1 MIFHKKKD
9 VDIFV
14 FVCNNVINIKILNFI
29 ILLKEKF
36 FCKINLFLCL
46 KEIFAAME
54 KRIYTCAT
62 SHLDTVWNWDV
73 EHTIY
78 NCLYNTLYK
87 NFDLFEKYPDYKFNF
102 EGAYRY
108 ELFEEYYPEE
118 FEKLKKYIEEGR
130 WNVAGSAYENGD
142 VNVPSP
148 EALFRNIL
156 YGNGYFKKKFSKTSK
171 DIFLPD
177 CFGFGYALP
186 SIINHANLLGFTT
199 QKLSWGSAYGTP
211 FDIGKWY
218 GVNGKYCFASVKPDA
233 YVLAYKKVREKKD
246 NAKKLSENEKKYKLP
261 WTFSF
266 HGAGDQ
272 GGAPKDRSVSVLQSE
287 INENAQNEVKVLSEK
302 SDKIYYDLNALSE
315 TQKDRLTIWN
325 NELVMTN
332 HGVGSY
338 TSRAIGKRWNRRNEE
353 LADMV
358 ERTAVAAN
366 FANGTPYPEKQFEKA
381 WKRVI
386 SHQFHDD
393 ITGTSLQRVYKR
405 SWNDYALSLNQFE
418 AEYEHSLGSVADCMD
433 TSWVKG
439 VAVVVNNSL
448 EYERNSLVKVQLPIS
463 SKYVSVKDGNGK
475 EMPSQIIKENGK
487 TVVAFTCVLPS
498 LSYKVFDISQCD
510 EKPCFENLLKASE
523 DCIENEKYI
532 VKFNENG
539 DISSIFDKEFGK
551 ETLKAPICHQLINY
565 NGNYSYPAW
574 ELTYKSVCQ
583 KKFETPKLVSKK
595 ILYDGPACVGTEI
608 VQKHGNSVF
617 KSVVSLFNGSQFA
630 DVQNEIEWYE
640 QKTLLKER
648 FSLAVSNETA
658 TYDLGLGAIKRKN
671 NTEQLYEVPAQKWA
685 DITEDGFGVS
695 VISDSKYGW
704 DKPENNVLRMTVVH
718 TPARNFLRES
728 MQSLMDTG
736 LNRYGFA
743 IHSHAGEIN
752 STQNSAREFN
762 QSVGVVIVD
771 KHSGAFGYEY
781 SFGSIDKEN
790 VILRALKKAEETD
803 EIVVRF
809 NEGENKFTE
818 NVNFTLG
825 NGIESA
831 REIYASEETL
841 GNAVVKDGRLV
852 FDIEPYDVKSFALK
866 LKPSKIKQRK
876 INQNNVP
883 LPENYTVF
891 TRNSSRNTA
900 QYNDFASLTLPLEIK
915 PEKIFYK
922 GVDFTLPS
930 DKAYRCDGAKI
941 ELNGKFDKL
950 CMLAFCEKDDCTAK
964 FFRDGKPDTLEFFSA
979 TEPVGAWDMVGLG
992 ETAYLKD
999 CKVAYEFTHA
1009 HNERKEDVI
1018 AKQMCVFFCEID
1030 VKGVNVLEMPNNKDI
1045 IILSAVGV
1053 NGESEHKLAYPLY
1066 DRVEKRPFENKFT
1079 AKDNLT
1085 VKLSKLP
1092 HNAVPGVEI
1101 VRRNK
1106 DYLH

>member
-1 MIFHKKKD
+1 MF
-9 VDIFV
+9 
-14 FVCNNVINIKILNFI
+14 
-29 ILLKEKF
+29 
-36 FCKINLFLCL
+36 
-46 KEIFAAME
+46 KEIVVAME

-108 ELFEEYYPEE
+108 ELFEEYYPKE
-118 FEKLKKYIEEGR
+118 FEKLKRYIADGR

-186 SIINHANLLGFTT
+186 SVIRHSNLLGFTT
-199 QKLSWGSAYGTP
+199 QKLSWGSAYGIP

-218 GVNGKYCFASVKPDA
+218 GVNGKYCFACVNPDA
-233 YVLAYKKVREKKD
+233 YVLTYSKVREKKD
-246 NAKKLSENEKKYKLP
+246 NAKKLKENERKYNLP

-272 GGAPKDRSVSVLQSE
+272 GGAPKDKSVNVLQNE
-287 INENAQNEVKVLSEK
+287 IDENSRKDIKVLSEK
-302 SDKIYYDLNALSE
+302 SDKIYFDLNNLSE
-315 TQKDRLTIWN
+315 EQKDGLPSWK

-332 HGVGSY
+332 HGAGSY

-353 LADMV
+353 LADMA
-358 ERTAVAAN
+358 ERTAVVAN
-366 FANGTPYPEKQFEKA
+366 FLNGTPYPEKQFEKA

-386 SHQFHDD
+386 AHQFHDD
-393 ITGTSLQRVYKR
+393 LTGTSLQRVYKR

-418 AEYEHSLGSVADCMD
+418 AEYEHSLGVVADCMD
-433 TSWVKG
+433 TSWVQG
-439 VAVVVNNSL
+439 TAVVVNNSL
-448 EYERNSLVKVQLPIS
+448 EQKRQALVKVQIPVN
-463 SKYVSVKDGNGK
+463 SKYVSVKDGKGN
-475 EMPSQIIKENGK
+475 EMPSQIIEENSSS
-487 TVVAFTCVLPS
+487 TVAFACVLPP
-498 LSYKVFDISQCD
+498 LSYKVFDIIESN
-510 EKPCFENLLKASE
+510 EKANSDSVLKADE
-523 DCIENEKYI
+523 NHIENEKYC

-539 DISSIFDKEFGK
+539 DISSVFDKEFGRELLK
-551 ETLKAPICHQLINY
+551 EPVCHQLIHY
-565 NGNYSYPAW
+565 NGNYAYPAW
-574 ELTYKSVCQ
+574 ELTYKSICA
-583 KKFETPKLVSKK
+583 KKFSTPKLVSKK
-595 ILYDGPACVGTEI
+595 VLYDGPACAGVEI

-617 KSVVSLFNGSQFA
+617 KSVVSLYLGSQFV

-640 QKTLLKER
+640 QRMLLKDR

-658 TYDLGLGAIKRKN
+658 TYDLGLGAIQRKN
-671 NTEQLYEVPAQKWA
+671 NTEKLFEVPAQKWA
-685 DITEDGFGVS
+685 DITENNFGVS

-743 IHSHAGEIN
+743 IHSHSKEMC

-762 QSVGVVIVD
+762 QPVGAVITD
-771 KHSGAFGYEY
+771 RHSGKLADEY
-781 SFGSIDKEN
+781 SFCSIDNEN
-790 VILRALKKAEETD
+790 VILRAVKKAEETD

-809 NEGENKFTE
+809 NEGENKRTE
-818 NVNFTLG
+818 KVRFTLG
-825 NGIESA
+825 NGIETA

-841 GNAVVKDGRLV
+841 GSAVVEDGCLV
-852 FDIEPYDVKSFALK
+852 FDIDPYDVKSFALK
-866 LKPSKIKQRK
+866 LKPSKIEQCKPKQS
-876 INQNNVP
+876 VVA

-891 TRNSSRNTA
+891 TENASRNSA
-900 QYNDFASLTLPLEIK
+900 QYNDFESLTLPLEMK
-915 PEKIFYK
+915 PSKITYQ
-922 GVDFTLPS
+922 GTDFELPS
-930 DKAYRCDGAKI
+930 DKAFKCDGSKI
-941 ELNGKFDKL
+941 ELGGKFDKL
-950 CMLAFCEKDDCTAK
+950 RFLAFSEKDDCTAK
-964 FFRDGKPDTLEFFSA
+964 FKCDGNSA
-979 TEPVGAWDMVGLG
+979 DIITVHSAAEPVGAWDLVGLG
-992 ETAYLKD
+992 ETAYVKD

-1018 AKQMCVFFCEID
+1018 AKQIFVFCYEID
-1030 VKGVNVLEMPNNKDI
+1030 VKGVKVLEMPNNKNI
-1045 IILSAVGV
+1045 VILSATGV
-1053 NGESEHKLAYPLY
+1053 NENEKGRLAYPLY

-1079 AKDNLT
+1079 AKDKMT

-1101 VRRNK
+1101 VTRNK
-1106 DYLH
+1106 NYKF